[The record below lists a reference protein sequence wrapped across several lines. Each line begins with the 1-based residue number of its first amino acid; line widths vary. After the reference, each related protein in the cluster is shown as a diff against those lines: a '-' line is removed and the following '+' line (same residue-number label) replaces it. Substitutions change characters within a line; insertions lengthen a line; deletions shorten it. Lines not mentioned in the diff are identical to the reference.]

1 MPVQAIGA
9 ATSVARGISSGKG
22 AKKAAQIQAKS
33 AAEQR
38 ALYEKI
44 YNQNAANFQSD
55 ITLGN
60 AAARR
65 QAALLGLDGGDGSN
79 IQDILRSTP
88 GYEFRM
94 SEALKGV
101 NSNAYASGMGNSGAT
116 MKALQDR
123 AYNVADQGFNTY
135 FNQTGEIADR
145 GVGSKSALAGVST
158 NFARDTN
165 AVNQN
170 AANTNSEYQ
179 MFKANN
185 FNSTLDG
192 VTKQFGSAYDSGA
205 FKTSLEVADNERLQ
219 LLPRRWRA
227 PLGWYFD

>member
-1 MPVQAIGA
+1 MPIQAIGA
-9 ATSVARGISSGKG
+9 ATSVAKSVSSGKG
-22 AKKAAQIQAKS
+22 AKKAAQIQAQS
-33 AAEQR
+33 AREQMN
-38 ALYEKI
+38 LYKDI
-44 YNQNAANFQSD
+44 YNRNAANFQSD
-55 ITLGN
+55 ITLGD

-79 IQDILRSTP
+79 VTEILRNTP

-94 SEALKGV
+94 AEAMKGV

-135 FNQTGEIADR
+135 FNQTGQIADR

-170 AANTNSEYQ
+170 AANTQSEYQ

-185 FNSTLDG
+185 FNSALDG
-192 VTKQFGSAYDSGA
+192 VTKQFGSAYDAGA
-205 FKTSLEVADNERLQ
+205 FKGLF
-219 LLPRRWRA
+219 
-227 PLGWYFD
+227 GGGK